1 MNDEMDE
8 QEELD
13 EPVQALLPGRK
24 GMVVR
29 LTAKAGMRPAL
40 LDTLNTYADGLAEE
54 PGTEVYLVSTDP
66 DDVNLV
72 WLFEVFKDENAEN
85 EHRSSTGFA
94 TMITA
99 LNDLL
104 EAPPAILRMDPLRLV
119 MQETLLEEDWAF

>member
-54 PGTEVYLVSTDP
+54 PGTEVYLLSTDP
-66 DDVNLV
+66 DDANLV
-72 WLFEVFKDENAEN
+72 WLFEVFKDEDAEN

-94 TMITA
+94 TMITS

>member
-1 MNDEMDE
+1 MSDEGDGQAE
-8 QEELD
+8 ID

-66 DDVNLV
+66 DDENLV
-72 WLFEVFKDENAEN
+72 WLFEVFKDEHAEN
-85 EHRSSTGFA
+85 EHRASDGFA

-104 EAPPAILRMDPLRLV
+104 DAAPAVLRMEPLRLV
-119 MQETLLEEDWAF
+119 MQESLLEEDWAF